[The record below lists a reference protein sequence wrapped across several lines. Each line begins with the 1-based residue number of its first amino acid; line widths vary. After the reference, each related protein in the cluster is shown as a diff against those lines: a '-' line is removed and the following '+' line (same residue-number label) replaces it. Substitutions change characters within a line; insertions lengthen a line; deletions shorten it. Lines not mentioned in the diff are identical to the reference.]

1 MLLYKNLQRNS
12 LYRAARIANFEGI
25 LGFSVPS
32 IILVK
37 AGLMQI
43 TMQRARPAWLMMTI
57 DCSRIAK
64 KIAMVSEY
72 FVEGMRQPLLY
83 S

>member
-1 MLLYKNLQRNS
+1 MLVITRTAVFYHHKNS
-12 LYRAARIANFEGI
+12 SAWIFTALYRAARFADFEGI

-43 TMQRARPAWLMMTI
+43 TM
-57 DCSRIAK
+57 
-64 KIAMVSEY
+64 
-72 FVEGMRQPLLY
+72 
-83 S
+83 